1 MPAQRAGP
9 LIAPTACVHGL
20 VVVTRTIRDFAD
32 AGVVVYDPRNDRS
45 RRKDESLRHAGV
57 HRSKK
62 AMSNMHK
69 PITALSPATLA
80 RFVAV
85 VGEKNAITD
94 PDRQQ
99 PYLVEFRAL
108 WSGHTPVVLRPG
120 TVAEVAEILKIANE
134 TATPI
139 VPQGGNTGLVG
150 GQIPHHGEVLLSLQR
165 LDRIR
170 EVDPVSNTI
179 TCEAGVTLQ
188 RAREAAE
195 KVDRLYPQLLPSE
208 GSCTIGGN
216 LSTNAGGTQALAY
229 GVARSHALG
238 IEVVLA
244 DGRVLNNLNKL
255 KKDNTGYDL
264 KNLFIGAEGTL
275 GVITAAVL
283 RLVPRPRSV
292 ETAWA
297 AVPSVQAAVDL
308 LGLATER
315 TAGGVTSFEIMAREG
330 IDIVIKHAGAR
341 DPLATRSPYSV
352 LIELSSQQREGLRE
366 VMEQILAE
374 GLERGLV
381 RDATICESVEQS
393 KAFWRIREQFGEMQ
407 GREGGSIKH
416 DVSVPVASIP
426 AFIEEAN
433 AAAVKL
439 IPGCRPLPFGHVGDG
454 NIHYNISQ
462 PVGADKAEFLKRWDD
477 MNEVIYRIALKYG
490 GSVSA
495 EHGVGIVKREY
506 LPKVKD
512 PVAYDLMKTLK
523 RTLDPKGIL
532 NPGKVLP

>member
-1 MPAQRAGP
+1 MNEMSKPV
-9 LIAPTACVHGL
+9 I
-20 VVVTRTIRDFAD
+20 
-32 AGVVVYDPRNDRS
+32 GV
-45 RRKDESLRHAGV
+45 
-57 HRSKK
+57 
-62 AMSNMHK
+62 
-69 PITALSPATLA
+69 SPATMA

-94 PDRQQ
+94 KDKQT
-99 PYLVEFRAL
+99 PYLVEFRGL
-108 WSGHTPVVLRPG
+108 WTGHTPVVLRPG
-120 TVAEVAEILKIANE
+120 STKEVSELLKIANE
-134 TATPI
+134 TSTAI

-150 GQIPHHGEVLLSLQR
+150 GQITHNGEVVLSLQR
-165 LDRIR
+165 LDKIR
-170 EVDPVSNTI
+170 EIDPVSNTI

-188 RAREAAE
+188 RAREAAAE
-195 KVDRLYPQLLPSE
+195 ADRLYPQLLPSE

-216 LSTNAGGTQALAY
+216 LSTNAGGTAALAH
-229 GVARSHALG
+229 GIARSHALG
-238 IEVVLA
+238 LEVVLA
-244 DGRVLNNLNKL
+244 DGRIMNNLNKL

-264 KNLFIGAEGTL
+264 RDLFIGAEGTL

-297 AVPSVQAAVDL
+297 AIPNVQAAVDL

-315 TAGGVTSFEIMAREG
+315 TAGGVTSFEIMARMG
-330 IDIVIKHAGAR
+330 IDIVIKHGGAR
-341 DPLATRSPYSV
+341 DPLATKSPYSV
-352 LIELSSQQREGLRE
+352 LIELSSQRPEGLRE
-366 VMEQILAE
+366 SMEQILAE
-374 GLERGLV
+374 GLEKGLV
-381 RDATICESVEQS
+381 LDATIAESVEQG
-393 KAFWRIREQFGEMQ
+393 KAFWKIREQFGEMQ

-416 DVSVPVASIP
+416 DVSVPVAKIP

-439 IPGCRPLPFGHVGDG
+439 IPGARPLPFGHVGDG

-462 PVGADKAEFLKRWDD
+462 PAGADKAAFLKRWDD
-477 MNEVIYRIALKYG
+477 MNDVVYKIVLKYG

-495 EHGVGIVKREY
+495 EHGVGIVKRDY
-506 LPKVKD
+506 LPKIKD

-532 NPGKVLP
+532 NPGKVL